1 MKNYEV
7 ISANFR
13 EQGENTR
20 YSAILSVPNT
30 KVKNVSVVMKDDGE
44 VVAYPPQEKY
54 TAKVDGQDVV
64 KYNRVVVF
72 RDAKAMNAA
81 ADALVKNPTS
91 DIRLL
96 QTPFDIKGGKRLGYA
111 TLTGDVT
118 LNVIVMV
125 YKDGTKNLYIP
136 REKYQDQEGKDQA
149 VIFVKPISG
158 ETDEEYKA
166 EKEALIDAI
175 LAVATPA
182 EQKGE

>member
-7 ISANFR
+7 INANFR

-96 QTPFDIKGGKRLGYA
+96 PTPFDIKGGKRLGYA

-118 LNVIVMV
+118 LNVVVMA
-125 YKDGTKNLYIP
+125 YKDGTKNLFIP
-136 REKYQDQEGKDQA
+136 REKYKDGDGNDQTI
-149 VIFVKPISG
+149 IFVKPISG
-158 ETDEEYKA
+158 ETNEEYTA

-175 LAVATPA
+175 IAVATPA
-182 EQKGE
+182 EEKGE